1 MLQPDVSWKE
11 KYVSSGL
18 NRQMQRLIGVGCYS
32 PVSLSFTGLEIN
44 VDDADAVYV
53 AERDGYSVS
62 VRGDGSTPVTTGL
75 TAIDDDDSYLV
86 LDVYYSPNATTTA
99 RFLVVDEAGIEDYHV
114 IAAKMTAVS
123 GEVVTY
129 SINKKV
135 EQPAG
140 IDLGAL

>member
-18 NRQMQRLIGVGCYS
+18 NRKMQGLVGIGCYS
-32 PVSLSFTGLEIN
+32 PVSLSFTGLEISI
-44 VDDADAVYV
+44 DDTDAVYV
-53 AERDGYSVS
+53 AEREGYSVS
-62 VRGDGSTPVTTGL
+62 VRGDGSAPIASSL
-75 TAIDDDDSYLV
+75 TAIDDSDSYLV

-99 RFLVVDEAGIEDYHV
+99 QFLVVDEAGIEDHHIV
-114 IAAKMTAVS
+114 VAKMTAEL

-135 EQPAG
+135 EQPTG